1 MFPLSKYPT
10 RVRPHVVGVGL
21 PVGLALVTVAGL
33 GVFAMYRKPGQP
45 GSSSTD
51 PDGAARRCG
60 ATGEPDRQ
68 RAGFYR
74 RWGKRALD
82 LVLSALGLLLLSPV
96 LVTIAALLR
105 IKLGAPVLFRHERP
119 GLHARPFTLY
129 KFRTMTDERDEQGNP
144 LPDDERLTRLGEFLR
159 RTSLDELP
167 ELLNVL
173 RGDMSLVGPRP
184 LIFRYLDRYT
194 PEQARRHLARPGITG
209 LAQIS
214 GRNALPWGE
223 RFALDVWYVD
233 HLSLLLDLR
242 ILALTVWKVLRRE
255 GISEE
260 GHVTM
265 SEFMGSGSNAPT
277 DAAR

>member
-1 MFPLSKYPT
+1 MFPSN
-10 RVRPHVVGVGL
+10 
-21 PVGLALVTVAGL
+21 
-33 GVFAMYRKPGQP
+33 
-45 GSSSTD
+45 
-51 PDGAARRCG
+51 
-60 ATGEPDRQ
+60 RQ

-82 LVLSALGLLLLSPV
+82 IALSALGLLLLSPV
-96 LVTIAALLR
+96 LGAIAALVR
-105 IKLGAPVLFRHERP
+105 IRLGAPVLFRHVRP
-119 GLHARPFTLY
+119 GLHTRPFTLY
-129 KFRTMTDERDEQGNP
+129 KFRTMTDERDEQGNL

-184 LIFRYLDRYT
+184 LILRYLDRYT
-194 PEQARRHLARPGITG
+194 PEQARRHLARPGVTG

-214 GRNALPWGE
+214 GRNAIAWEE

-242 ILALTVWKVLRRE
+242 ILVRTVWKVLRRE

-265 SEFMGSGSNAPT
+265 SEFMGSGPNATT
-277 DAAR
+277 DASV